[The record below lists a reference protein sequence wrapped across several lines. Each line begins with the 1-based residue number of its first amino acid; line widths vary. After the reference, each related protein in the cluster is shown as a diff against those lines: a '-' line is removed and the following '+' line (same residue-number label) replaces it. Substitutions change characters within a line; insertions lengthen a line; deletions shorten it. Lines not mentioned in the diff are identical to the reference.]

1 MFKLDRKSI
10 LIGATAIASSALLFT
25 GCLPSFSDTKSDK
38 ASTSN
43 TKVEIE
49 ASSEAAGPGVYA
61 IKNKTAIDGGV
72 TYVRANGIETA
83 YHYNQQ
89 STKGVSFGR
98 EATANE
104 IKAWDIDA
112 LPDGSGLPE
121 GEGSVE
127 EGDELYE
134 AQCASCHGDFG
145 SGGNGYPQLT
155 GGNQSKDENGVVETL
170 KNQRVYG
177 STDAPK
183 RTIGTY
189 WPVPTTL
196 FTYIRDAMPYAT
208 PKSLTNNEVYAI
220 TAYLLA
226 QDGIKIDG
234 VELDE
239 EYVLNAEKLSKVVLP
254 NRNGFYPDIDGMNG
268 TDPIENVRAF
278 YADRAN
284 SIGSGTRC
292 MTDCKDPGG
301 LDGKTEASVVKI
313 KYEMADVVPPYT
325 TVRDLPPETD
335 DGSISKAEKMYNES
349 CKLCH
354 ETDMMGAPA
363 VGDIDVWRSLMEQGM
378 DKVVYNA
385 VNGMGG
391 MPAKGGN
398 EDLLPSDVK
407 LIVEWMV
414 DSSKEKH

>member
-1 MFKLDRKSI
+1 MFKLDHKFI
-10 LIGATAIASSALLFT
+10 LIGASATAIFLT
-25 GCLPSFSDTKSDK
+25 GCLSSPSNANEVNKGSAT
-38 ASTSN
+38 
-43 TKVEIE
+43 V
-49 ASSEAAGPGVYA
+49 GHYA

-72 TYVRANGIETA
+72 TYVKANGVETA
-83 YHYNQQ
+83 YRYNEQ

-98 EATANE
+98 PATANE
-104 IKAWDIDA
+104 LKAWDIDA
-112 LPDGSGLPE
+112 LPDGTGLPE

-134 AQCASCHGDFG
+134 EQCASCHGDFG

-155 GGNQSKDENGVVETL
+155 GGNQEKDENGVVITL
-170 KNQRVYG
+170 KNQREYG

-208 PKSLTNNEVYAI
+208 PKSLSNSETYAI

-234 VELDE
+234 ETMTED
-239 EYVLNAEKLSKVVLP
+239 YVLNAEKLAKVVLP
-254 NRNGFYPDIDGMNG
+254 NRNGFYPDIDGKNG

-278 YADRAN
+278 YADRAAN
-284 SIGSGTRC
+284 IGSGTRC

-301 LDGKTEASVVKI
+301 QDGKTEPSVVEI
-313 KYEMADVVPPYT
+313 GYEMSDVSPPYNT
-325 TVRDLPPETD
+325 TRDLPPEVED
-335 DGSISKAEKMYNES
+335 ASISKAEKMYNDS

-354 ETDMMGAPA
+354 ATDQMGAPA
-363 VGDIDVWRSLMEQGM
+363 TGDIEAWRELMVKGKDE
-378 DKVVYNA
+378 VVYNA

-407 LIVEWMV
+407 LIVEWMI
-414 DSSKEKH
+414 DSSKEQH

>member
-10 LIGATAIASSALLFT
+10 VIGTSAFAASAFLLTAVGCSASNSAGSNAATSGT
-25 GCLPSFSDTKSDK
+25 V
-38 ASTSN
+38 ST
-43 TKVEIE
+43 T
-49 ASSEAAGPGVYA
+49 GVYA

-72 TYVRANGIETA
+72 TYVKAHGVETA
-83 YHYNQQ
+83 YRYNEQ

-98 EATANE
+98 APTANE

-155 GGNQSKDENGVVETL
+155 GGNKSKDENGVVITL

-177 STDAPK
+177 NTDAPK

-189 WPVPTTL
+189 WPVATTL

-208 PKSLTNNEVYAI
+208 PKSLSNNEVYAI

-234 VELDE
+234 VAMTED
-239 EYVLNAEKLSKVVLP
+239 YVLDAEKLAKVVLP
-254 NRNGFYPDIDGMNG
+254 NRNGFYPDIDGLNG
-268 TDPIENVRAF
+268 TDPVENVRAF
-278 YADRAN
+278 YADRATN
-284 SIGSGTRC
+284 IGAGTRC

-301 LDGKTEASVVKI
+301 KDGKTEAGVVTI
-313 KYEMADVVPPYT
+313 GYEMADVVPPYA
-325 TVRDLPPETD
+325 TVRDLPPEVED
-335 DGSISKAEKMYNES
+335 ESISKAEKMYNDS

-354 ETDMMGAPA
+354 ATDQMGAPA
-363 VGDIDVWRSLMEQGM
+363 TGDIETWRNLMVKGKE
-378 DKVVYNA
+378 KVVYNA
-385 VNGMGG
+385 VHGMGG

-398 EDLLPSDVK
+398 ADLLPSDVK
-407 LIVEWMV
+407 LIVEWMI
-414 DSSKEKH
+414 DSSKEQH